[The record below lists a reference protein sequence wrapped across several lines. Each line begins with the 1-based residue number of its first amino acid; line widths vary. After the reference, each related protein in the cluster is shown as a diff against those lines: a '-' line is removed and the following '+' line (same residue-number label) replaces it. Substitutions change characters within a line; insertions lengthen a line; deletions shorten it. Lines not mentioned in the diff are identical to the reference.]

1 MLRSSRSRSREKA
14 VVKEKEKEKEK
25 LPITRFNIHP
35 VVKEKKKEKEKE
47 KELEQMDVQ
56 KRLEDLL
63 EERADN
69 LGAPRMVESSGMRF
83 VQVEDMPVSRWRRA
97 AAPSAAEKVG
107 PKVQDDMSDGEKQEL
122 WDFEDFCDS
131 QPYGLWTWYD
141 SLSEEKKKQMEEA
154 YGPSWAE
161 LEEDYLALKDELEK
175 DEDKKKALDLAL
187 ELALE

>member
-1 MLRSSRSRSREKA
+1 MGPK
-14 VVKEKEKEKEK
+14 VG
-25 LPITRFNIHP
+25 
-35 VVKEKKKEKEKE
+35 KKEK
-47 KELEQMDVQ
+47 
-56 KRLEDLL
+56 
-63 EERADN
+63 
-69 LGAPRMVESSGMRF
+69 
-83 VQVEDMPVSRWRRA
+83 VEDEKA
-97 AAPSAAEKVG
+97 LAAAEKVG

-175 DEDKKKALDLAL
+175 DEDKKKALELAL